1 MPWDKYDMATIQ
13 SLITSY
19 ESLEMELAQ
28 LKEIE
33 ARARQSLKESEDR
46 RREIAQILEDEGHRV
61 PRDIMQKLW
70 GVNGDPVEEEMFR
83 FVALTEE
90 RPKTPKQGAK
100 ELIFSGKAKSFN
112 YAMTDKQIVD
122 EISSSPYP
130 WHQDK
135 DKRIQELLESN
146 NQYLERARKAERE
159 LFVTQSFVKNFIC
172 QEGARVVK
180 HARTHDKY
188 VVERE
193 VKIKVDKGFEKIM
206 EGQWVHGI
214 LYRSLKDQESYVRLY
229 DSFHRSFLPVDLE
242 TEKD

>member
-1 MPWDKYDMATIQ
+1 MPWDSYDMATIQ
-13 SLITSY
+13 SLITNC
-19 ESLEMELAQ
+19 EFLEKELAQ

-46 RREIAQILEDEGHRV
+46 RCGIAQVLEDEGPRV

-70 GVNGDPVEEEMFR
+70 EVNGNPVGEKLDEDKADQEQE
-83 FVALTEE
+83 VHSATGIYGVIVDGGISV
-90 RPKTPKQGAK
+90 K
-100 ELIFSGKAKSFN
+100 GKVKG
-112 YAMTDKQIVD
+112 YDHLLTDKEIVS
-122 EISSSPYP
+122 EISKGPYP
-130 WHQDK
+130 WNQDK
-135 DKRIQELLESN
+135 DRRIQELLESN
-146 NQYLERARKAERE
+146 NQLLERARKAERE

-172 QEGARVVK
+172 PEGGRVVK

-193 VKIKVDKGFEKIM
+193 VKTKVEEG
-206 EGQWVHGI
+206 GQWVHGI

-229 DSFHRSFLPVDLE
+229 DSFYQSFLPVDLK